1 MKTVLVAGGTVE
13 DDFALAYQKQQQF
26 EYKIAVDGG
35 ISFFYRNGQVPD
47 LLVGDFDSAE
57 KQMLD
62 YFTEEN
68 IPCERHDPQKDAT
81 DTELALCRA
90 LELGSTEIHIL
101 GGTGTR
107 LDHTLGN
114 IRVLGLALE
123 KGVPCYL
130 VNATNRIRLVAHEA
144 VLQRKEQYGR
154 YVSILPFTTSLKGLT
169 LRGFQYP
176 LEQAVMEG
184 YHALGVSNEILA
196 PQAVITLEEG
206 VAIVI
211 ESKDA
216 FR

>member
-1 MKTVLVAGGTVE
+1 MKTLLVASGTVE
-13 DDFALAYQKQQQF
+13 DAFALAYQKEQQF
-26 EYKIAVDGG
+26 DYHIAVDGG
-35 ISFFYRNGQVPD
+35 MSFFYRNGQIPD

-57 KQMLD
+57 QEVLDFFIKKQVP
-62 YFTEEN
+62 F
-68 IPCERHDPQKDAT
+68 ERHKPQKDAT

-90 LELGSTEIHIL
+90 LDRGSTEIHIL

-123 KGVPCYL
+123 RKIPCYL
-130 VNATNRIRLVAHEA
+130 VNATNRIRLVQHEA
-144 VLQRKEQYGR
+144 VLQREEQFGK
-154 YVSILPFTTSLKGLT
+154 YVSILPFTTALKGLT

-184 YHALGVSNEILA
+184 YHALGASNEIVS
-196 PQAVITLEEG
+196 PQAVISIVDG

-211 ESKDA
+211 ESKDK
-216 FR
+216 